1 MAKRWK
7 QSRPRKNARS
17 LGCSGPRWPTRG
29 NVVGRRR
36 EASRSSFKTRPCLR
50 TGIME
55 AWRLGREC
63 AILNSNAGQ
72 EAPASLVLSSY
83 AYPQRRPSPTVRR
96 SSLRGPYLPSL
107 SLLLAWSL
115 AAGPKKARNKH
126 NKKCF
131 LPFRL
136 WILHLALEP
145 ADSPATLISDIQ
157 PFSFRFLLLLPPR
170 PLGFLLLST
179 SHGISSR
186 SLLSSYRAGKLRA
199 TFWRA
204 KTGRLSVSLPVPI
217 LPSPGYPYLTGWP
230 GQHPRSKPTIRS
242 NLLNG
247 VF

>member
-1 MAKRWK
+1 MEAWPRVRDPEFECGTGSASLPRSQLVRVPTETTFPHRSSF
-7 QSRPRKNARS
+7 QSARS
-17 LGCSGPRWPTRG
+17 L
-29 NVVGRRR
+29 
-36 EASRSSFKTRPCLR
+36 
-50 TGIME
+50 
-55 AWRLGREC
+55 
-63 AILNSNAGQ
+63 
-72 EAPASLVLSSY
+72 
-83 AYPQRRPSPTVRR
+83 
-96 SSLRGPYLPSL
+96 SSLSL